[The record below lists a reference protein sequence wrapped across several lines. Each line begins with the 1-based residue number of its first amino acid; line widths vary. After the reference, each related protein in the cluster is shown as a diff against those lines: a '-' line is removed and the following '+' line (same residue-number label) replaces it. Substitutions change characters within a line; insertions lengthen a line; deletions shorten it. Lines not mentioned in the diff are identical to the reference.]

1 MQATNFLLEKKFPLL
16 TLLFLEHKPQAAKFH
31 AFRVSKFKHLSGKPS
46 KKSFNIENI
55 KNFDQSLS
63 HESDG
68 LQAYNDLVAYPIAGP
83 GGQIAVVKVNNIT
96 YHFRFNKQIFNIY
109 MLKIVVIVILLET
122 RANS

>member
-1 MQATNFLLEKKFPLL
+1 M
-16 TLLFLEHKPQAAKFH
+16 FLEHKQHTSKFH

-83 GGQIAVVKVNNIT
+83 GGQIAVVKVNNVA
-96 YHFRFNKQIFNIY
+96 YHIPCTNPVFNPYILQ
-109 MLKIVVIVILLET
+109 IVVVVLLLET
-122 RANS
+122 RTNP